1 MKTSNSAC
9 EVPYSERLNQ
19 HGSKCF
25 VQDARMGFAQWL
37 DQAFPADTRLDRD
50 DQSHQYYS
58 DHCKFI
64 GSFCQGHLRTWLRR
78 GSEGPSALPFVM
90 EVGLWLVVAD
100 RAWRH
105 GDAGRGHPC
114 AWAGVS
120 ERYLAWG
127 VCQHGFIRHWGFEPT
142 HRSRGLSAWQSVSQT
157 ARSWRG
163 GMWHCLGWPA
173 RCSADSGL
181 RLASVILQILNLISM
196 CCDLADSE
204 LISMCWGDV
213 LPPFSVAYVKGW
225 RRSVTCLV
233 VADAIRTLNID
244 DSVLLPQY
252 KVRYM
257 SVSLSPFSLFWS
269 SVVRSPWLLSEHTH
283 MNPPQVDWV
292 FVFHIPARIPW
303 DLSMLQLGTTP
314 MCKIKCLLP
323 EAAQRWGFTLEW
335 LDSFLSCTWWNFVG
349 LDYFWAVTWSN
360 FVAGISIT
368 STLRRP
374 PNCFNLLRQHEVF
387 SRANVAA
394 EATAA
399 SKLHVD
405 VACLRWFW
413 FDYGVFA
420 TGNFL
425 VNCVRL
431 YYNMYIPHIFT
442 TTF

>member
-1 MKTSNSAC
+1 MTSARERRSFGLTICHGGRTLAC
-9 EVPYSERLNQ
+9 RRWSSLTSWWCWQ
-19 HGSKCF
+19 SSSL
-25 VQDARMGFAQWL
+25 RMGRGLRKIFGMGCLSARFYPVLRFRTNPSIPGVECLAICQP
-37 DQAFPADTRLDRD
+37 DN
-50 DQSHQYYS
+50 
-58 DHCKFI
+58 
-64 GSFCQGHLRTWLRR
+64 SFL
-78 GSEGPSALPFVM
+78 EGRYVALP
-90 EVGLWLVVAD
+90 
-100 RAWRH
+100 
-105 GDAGRGHPC
+105 
-114 AWAGVS
+114 
-120 ERYLAWG
+120 
-127 VCQHGFIRHWGFEPT
+127 
-142 HRSRGLSAWQSVSQT
+142 
-157 ARSWRG
+157 
-163 GMWHCLGWPA
+163 
-173 RCSADSGL
+173 
-181 RLASVILQILNLISM
+181 RLACALLSRLRVAIGKRN
-196 CCDLADSE
+196 LADSE
-204 LISMCWGDV
+204 FNFHVLRSCWFWTNFHVLRRCAAAFFRCLCERLEALCHLPCRCWCDQNAEHWWFSAAASVQGALYVSFPEPIFVVLIFCGQISM
-213 LPPFSVAYVKGW
+213 
-225 RRSVTCLV
+225 
-233 VADAIRTLNID
+233 II
-244 DSVLLPQY
+244 
-252 KVRYM
+252 VRA
-257 SVSLSPFSLFWS
+257 
-269 SVVRSPWLLSEHTH
+269 RTH

-374 PNCFNLLRQHEVF
+374 PNCFNLLRQHEVL

-442 TTF
+442 STF